1 MSKQVFVHEFN
12 QQSEAI
18 EWIKLKSNGTVIIP
32 LQPLFID
39 GVPNILPLQYFF
51 MKEPKDNY
59 PLFNELYKACTRHAP
74 PKLSPK
80 SIRSIAKDCFNLHE
94 LMVHS
99 YEWVHAAMKEFNQ
112 HPVALSEKKV
122 IEETIRS
129 TAEWIN
135 DQHTELVI
143 YGISMKE
150 LKLMLDLAEKIT
162 IPILGGTKYN

>member
-59 PLFNELYKACTRHAP
+59 RYSMNYTKP
-74 PKLSPK
+74 
-80 SIRSIAKDCFNLHE
+80 
-94 LMVHS
+94 
-99 YEWVHAAMKEFNQ
+99 
-112 HPVALSEKKV
+112 ALGM
-122 IEETIRS
+122 RLQ
-129 TAEWIN
+129 N
-135 DQHTELVI
+135 
-143 YGISMKE
+143 
-150 LKLMLDLAEKIT
+150 
-162 IPILGGTKYN
+162 